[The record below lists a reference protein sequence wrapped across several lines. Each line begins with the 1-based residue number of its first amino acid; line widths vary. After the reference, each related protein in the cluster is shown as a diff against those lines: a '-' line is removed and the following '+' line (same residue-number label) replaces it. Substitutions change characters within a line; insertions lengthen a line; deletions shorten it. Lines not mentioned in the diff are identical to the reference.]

1 MTQFRIGR
9 VCKTKGM
16 DDRVGW
22 GRGGHEG
29 QEGRKGGQ
37 KHGGERDNWPRGQ
50 MDKASAYGA
59 GDCRFESCRGQGL
72 ALNMSKH
79 KLIGRWLNVVRT
91 SSDNSS
97 TAILP
102 RVRIPVAEEMAVQL
116 CPCMACTLSQLSPP
130 TSCVLPGLDRWESIP
145 GGSGQG

>member
-1 MTQFRIGR
+1 MTPFRIGR

-37 KHGGERDNWPRGQ
+37 KHGGERDNWPRGP

-59 GDCRFESCRGQGL
+59 GDCRFESCRGHCAPYACLPFIMFARTRVCWVGGL
-72 ALNMSKH
+72 MQFHTPVPL
-79 KLIGRWLNVVRT
+79 WLLAC
-91 SSDNSS
+91 SS
-97 TAILP
+97 
-102 RVRIPVAEEMAVQL
+102 RVGYTVAV
-116 CPCMACTLSQLSPP
+116 T
-130 TSCVLPGLDRWESIP
+130 TNR
-145 GGSGQG
+145 GSAT